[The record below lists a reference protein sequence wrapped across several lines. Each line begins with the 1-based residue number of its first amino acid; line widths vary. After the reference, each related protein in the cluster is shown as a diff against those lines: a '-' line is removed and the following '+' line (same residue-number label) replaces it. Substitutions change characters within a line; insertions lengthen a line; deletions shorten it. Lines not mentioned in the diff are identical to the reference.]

1 MVAAHEGARVWA
13 PGRKFQHEDPVRITP
28 CRPHGRRVR
37 RWPQRL
43 CPRCAP
49 RARPAVPRADGAADA
64 KLAVDVALRRAVA
77 HAGCGSSRLRSLANI
92 TRRTASTLTPPGGAR
107 RAAKPPQLPCPHR
120 RCQKASSKAR
130 RSFVDVSVASERG
143 KMKSLEPSAA
153 LQVATETTAVSCLFR
168 ICFTNGLED
177 VLLTQMR
184 NPLRAG

>member
-1 MVAAHEGARVWA
+1 M
-13 PGRKFQHEDPVRITP
+13 RITP

-92 TRRTASTLTPPGGAR
+92 TRRTASTITPPGGAR

-130 RSFVDVSVASERG
+130 RSFVDASVLKVRYVLSIRSLLRLQRAV
-143 KMKSLEPSAA
+143 KALEPGAVRGVWV
-153 LQVATETTAVSCLFR
+153 LQPPATRPAWPR
-168 ICFTNGLED
+168 PRWGKRAW
-177 VLLTQMR
+177 MR
-184 NPLRAG
+184 RKAG